1 MAYLV
6 FARKW
11 RPKDFEEVVGQE
23 HVTTT
28 LKNAVIQKRI
38 AQAYLFAGP
47 RGVGKTTVARIFAK
61 ALNCE
66 KGPSEKPCGQCIS
79 CQEIS
84 TGTNIDVLEID
95 GASNRGIDEIRTLR
109 ENIKFL
115 PISGRYKIYIID
127 EVHQITQ
134 DAFNALLKTL
144 EEPPPHAVFIFATTQ
159 PQKVPPTILSRCQRF
174 DFKRIPTSLIA
185 QKLKEIAQAEKISAE
200 ESVFFT
206 IARASEGSLRD
217 AEVLLDQLNCATNG
231 IIKMEDVVNL
241 LGIMEEDLLFE
252 IIDDIQKK
260 ETPSLLLLLDKI
272 ICEGRDLGI
281 FLNSLIERFRNLLLY
296 KVMREELKNV
306 LDLSDEELSKISH
319 FSDLFSKEELFYI
332 LQILLHTQEVARRAI
347 SLRISIEMALI
358 KISQREEISSLEE
371 IMQRIEELRKILPE
385 EKGKAEVNTPEELSF
400 REREA
405 TAPEKIYPQEVDSE
419 EKVKEL
425 KTKEIKNDYSE
436 TEKKMVGLAEIKDIW
451 ESFVEKIKQLK
462 MHWGIYLSEAT
473 LVSLENNIL
482 TLGFVKDKN
491 LHKETLERITTRQ
504 LIEKELQKM
513 VGGDIKLNFTTLKDQ
528 NLSLNKEQKS
538 SEEKVNKDKTSFE
551 NKRLNDPLIEKV
563 MEKFGGEIVKGE
575 EIDLS

>member
-231 IIKMEDVVNL
+231 IIKMGDVVNL